1 MKFSSRKRSDCG
13 ACFPEKRREIFFAVA
28 REIFRSRAKT
38 EKFPRY
44 VFRYCE

>member
-1 MKFSSRKRSDCG
+1 M
-13 ACFPEKRREIFFAVA
+13 A